1 VIRRAQC
8 ACGGLSVEAE
18 GEPQVVS
25 ACHCLECQRRT
36 GSAFGLAAFYARESV
51 HPSGPASVYVRKA
64 ESDNSVVFHFCPTCG
79 TTLYWE
85 REGAPERV
93 GIAVGG
99 FADPGFPP
107 PARSVYEHRKLHWL
121 ELPPALDRPW

>member
-8 ACGGLSVEAE
+8 ACGGLSVETE

-36 GSAFGLAAFYARESV
+36 GSAFGLAAFYRREAV
-51 HPSGPASVYVRKA
+51 HPSGASSVYVRKA
-64 ESDNSVVFHFCPTCG
+64 DSGNSVAFHFCPACG

-85 REGAPERV
+85 REGAQDMV
-93 GIAVGG
+93 GVAVGG
-99 FADPGFPP
+99 FADPHFPA
-107 PARSVYEHRKLHWL
+107 PARSVYEHRKHYWL
-121 ELPPALDRPW
+121 ELPAALERPW